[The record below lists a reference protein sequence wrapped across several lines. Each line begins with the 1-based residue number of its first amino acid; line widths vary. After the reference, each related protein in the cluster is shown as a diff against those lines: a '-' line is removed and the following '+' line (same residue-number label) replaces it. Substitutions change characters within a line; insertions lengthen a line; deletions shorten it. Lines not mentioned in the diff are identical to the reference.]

1 MKYKLKRLRDMIP
14 LYLNGTLGKE
24 EKKILENSLEEF
36 PQLKREFDEFS
47 EIKNSY
53 KGVKNESISASNN
66 IYKKILEKIEER
78 KLLNPRKGHLE
89 NIKSFISSPIFSW
102 GFAVFELIVI
112 VLLFFYLPR
121 EAEYK
126 TFSTEHFFRGGEKIN
141 VVFESE
147 SKEKEIR
154 ELLIKIEANIV
165 SGPTSEGLYMI
176 EIKKGGDLESAI
188 KYLKKSGI
196 VKFAEKAY

>member
-24 EKKILENSLEEF
+24 KKILENSLEEF
-36 PQLKREFDEFS
+36 PQLKREFLEFS

-53 KGVKNESISASNN
+53 KEVKDESITYSNK

-78 KLLNPRKGHLE
+78 RLLNPRKE
-89 NIKSFISSPIFSW
+89 YPEKIKRFISSPILSW
-102 GFAVFELIVI
+102 SIVI
-112 VLLFFYLPR
+112 VELMVIALLGFYLPR
-121 EAEYK
+121 EVGYR
-126 TFSTEHFFRGGEKIN
+126 TFSTEQFFRGGGKIN
-141 VVFESE
+141 VIFESE

-154 ELLIKIEANIV
+154 ELLTKIGANIV

-176 EIKKGGDLESAI
+176 ELKKGGDLESAI
-188 KYLKKSGI
+188 KYLKKSDI
-196 VKFAEKAY
+196 VRFAEKAY